1 MYPDVSSTEYVN
13 FDADIPASQPLI
25 NEHKTD
31 WWKNPRED
39 CINPVLNESNIA
51 QEFSDDDNNDDD
63 EVDEIEEETLSFTE
77 SLKLLDKI

>member
-1 MYPDVSSTEYVN
+1 MCPDVSSTEYVN
-13 FDADIPASQPLI
+13 FDADIPASQPLT

-31 WWKNPRED
+31 WWKKSRED
-39 CINPVLNESNIA
+39 CINPVLNESKIA
-51 QEFSDDDNNDDD
+51 QEFSDDDNDDDD